1 MIQFHVFPGA
11 VKRVVTFSY
20 DDGSEK
26 DARLIELFNRY
37 GVKGTFHLNG
47 NKYIGATDAEKQA
60 LRERYHGHEV
70 ACHTVTHG
78 WPARMPVQSV
88 VGETYEDRKILEG
101 VFGYPVVGMSYPS
114 GSFDEKSIAA
124 MQACGILYSRTTKD
138 TLYFPL
144 PTDFMLWHPTAH
156 HKKAQEPA
164 ERFLRELDSQW
175 THPLLYI
182 WGHSHEFK
190 TEQDWQAMETLV
202 ATVAGNDK
210 IWYATNIEIYN
221 YMTAQRMLQISAD
234 ETMFYNSTALT
245 LYVERDKKEIIE
257 IPAGPTV
264 YAPRGENE

>member
-11 VKRVVTFSY
+11 TKRVVTFSY

-26 DARLIELFNRY
+26 DARLIALFNRY
-37 GVKGTFHLNG
+37 AVKGTFHLNG
-47 NKYIGATDAEKQA
+47 KKYIGATEEEKHA
-60 LRERYHGHEV
+60 LRECYQGHEV

-78 WPARMPVQSV
+78 WPARMPQQSV

-124 MQACGILYSRTTKD
+124 MEACGIVYSRTTKD
-138 TLYFPL
+138 TLNFPL
-144 PTDFMLWHPTAH
+144 PTVFMEWHPTAH
-156 HKKAQEPA
+156 HKKAQPLA
-164 ERFLRELDSQW
+164 DKFMGQLDSQW

-190 TEQDWQAMETLV
+190 TEEDWAAMEQLV
-202 ATVAGNDK
+202 ASVAGSDK

-221 YMTAQRMLQISAD
+221 YMAAQRLLQISAD
-234 ETMFYNSTALT
+234 ETVFYNPTAQT
-245 LYVERDKKEIIE
+245 LYVERDKKDIIE
-257 IPAGPTV
+257 IPAGQTV
-264 YAPRGENE
+264 SVPR